1 MESRATM
8 STHDGNGTPANLGDD
23 YQVAVV
29 GAGQAG
35 LAIGYFLQQH
45 ATRFVIVDGTD
56 AVGSSWRSRWDSLRL
71 FTSRGYDALPGMDF
85 PGDASGYP
93 SRDEVIAYLET
104 YVSHFE
110 LPVELN
116 APVRSLRRAGGRFS
130 LEAGNRTLLA
140 DAVVVATGAF
150 QLPAVPKFGEALA
163 PEVVQMHSAL
173 YRNSSDVPTGRVVVV
188 GGGNTG
194 YQIAAELSKSH
205 SVQLAIGSRQ
215 MPLPQRI
222 LGRDLFWWLTRF
234 GLIQKTADTRIGRRT
249 RDRDTLIGSSPRKL
263 RRTFGVEL
271 KPRVTAASGRTLT
284 FADGT
289 TTTPDAVIWATGYRS
304 DYSWID
310 LPILD
315 DAGAVQH
322 RRGVSNIPD
331 LYFLGL
337 PWQHTRGSALLGWV
351 KDDAEF
357 LADRLRTGV
366 HTNATPVGVPEPA
379 PAT

>member
-1 MESRATM
+1 MLWSSRRE
-8 STHDGNGTPANLGDD
+8 
-23 YQVAVV
+23 
-29 GAGQAG
+29 
-35 LAIGYFLQQH
+35 
-45 ATRFVIVDGTD
+45 RF
-56 AVGSSWRSRWDSLRL
+56 SFRRSRS
-71 FTSRGYDALPGMDF
+71 S
-85 PGDASGYP
+85 
-93 SRDEVIAYLET
+93 
-104 YVSHFE
+104 
-110 LPVELN
+110 
-116 APVRSLRRAGGRFS
+116 
-130 LEAGNRTLLA
+130 
-140 DAVVVATGAF
+140 
-150 QLPAVPKFGEALA
+150 GEALA

-173 YRNSSDVPTGRVVVV
+173 YRNSSDVPTGHVVVV

-234 GLIQKTADTRIGRRT
+234 GLIQKTADTRIGRRP
-249 RDRDTLIGSSPRKL
+249 RDRDTLIGWSPRKL

-271 KPRVTAASGRTLT
+271 KPRVAAASGRTLT

-289 TTTPDAVIWATGYRS
+289 TTTPDAVIWATGYRP

-315 DAGAVQH
+315 DAGAVRH
-322 RRGVSNIPD
+322 RRGVSNIPN

-351 KDDAEF
+351 KDDADF
-357 LADRLRTGV
+357 LAEQLRAGV
-366 HTNATPVGVPEPA
+366 HTNTKPVSVPEAA